1 MYILEETDER
11 FTIAESTQ
19 PNAGDGLFAKEL
31 IKKGDF
37 LEVIGVMVK
46 CGSSADICTAYA
58 NSYKFA
64 AAENPTNY
72 IVPLGYAG
80 IVNHTNDKA
89 LQNVALS
96 YSKNRSKRSAHAG
109 QVVYEAIRDIQPGE
123 ELLGHYGDGLEGV
136 LKWANEKSSVVDHN
150 KVEWNKFLAHNLYDL
165 GILKL

>member
-1 MYILEETDER
+1 MYTVEETDER
-11 FTIAESTQ
+11 FNIGPSTQ

-64 AAENPTNY
+64 AAEKPTNY

-80 IVNHTNDKA
+80 IVNHTSDRA
-89 LQNVALS
+89 VQNVALS
-96 YSKNRSKRSAHAG
+96 YSKSRSKRSIHAG

-123 ELLGHYGDGLEGV
+123 ELLGYYGDGLEGV
-136 LKWANEKSSVVDHN
+136 LKWAEEKSSVVDQN
-150 KVEWNKFLAHNLYDL
+150 KVEWDKFLAHNLYDL